1 MWSRVEREAVR
12 PQARRR
18 GADVQTHVG
27 APPDGAASARPP
39 VVAIRNVSKVY
50 GAGDVEVHALRAVS
64 LVIERGDYVA
74 VMGASGS
81 GKSTLMNIVGC
92 LDVPT
97 SGRYR
102 LAGTDVST
110 MSDDDLADVRNRR
123 IGFVFQSFNLI
134 PRTTALAN
142 VELPL
147 VYGGMKRHARRERA
161 LAALERV
168 GLSDRVGHLPN
179 QLSGGQQQ
187 RVAIARA
194 IVTNPAMI
202 LADEPTGALDS
213 TSTAD
218 VLGLFG
224 ELNREG
230 RTIIVIT
237 HEAEVASRARRIV
250 RLFDGAVVADERQRA
265 LSPLA
270 AAATPA
276 AGVA

>member
-1 MWSRVEREAVR
+1 
-12 PQARRR
+12 
-18 GADVQTHVG
+18 
-27 APPDGAASARPP
+27 
-39 VVAIRNVSKVY
+39 VSKVY
-50 GAGDVEVHALRAVS
+50 GAGDVEVHALRSVS
-64 LVIERGDYVA
+64 LTIERGEYVA

-102 LAGTDVST
+102 LAGIDVST

-161 LAALERV
+161 RGALERV
-168 GLSDRVGHLPN
+168 GLVDRVGHLPN

-218 VLGLFG
+218 VLGLFE

-230 RTIIVIT
+230 RTIVVIT
-237 HEAEVASRARRIV
+237 HEADVAARAQRVV
-250 RLFDGAVVADERQRA
+250 RLFDGAVVSDERQRA
-265 LSPLA
+265 LVPLTAKATEGA
-270 AAATPA
+270 A
-276 AGVA
+276 